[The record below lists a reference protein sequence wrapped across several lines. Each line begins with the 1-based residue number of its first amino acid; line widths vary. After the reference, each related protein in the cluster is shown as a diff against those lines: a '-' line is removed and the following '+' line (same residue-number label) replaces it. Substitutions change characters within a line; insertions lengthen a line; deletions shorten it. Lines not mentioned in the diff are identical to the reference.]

1 MNTPGLPSGW
11 LTREKTAVGL
21 KINSAKHCS
30 NPFNPLPILGAHE
43 DIDDGVDAGGEV
55 DEQLGGDEEG
65 VQVGV
70 VQDLDH
76 SDRQVAGQEAKMMV
90 T

>member
-1 MNTPGLPSGW
+1 MLNISP
-11 LTREKTAVGL
+11 A
-21 KINSAKHCS
+21 INH
-30 NPFNPLPILGAHE
+30 LPILRAHE

-70 VQDLDH
+70 VQDLDN
-76 SDRQVAGQEAKMMV
+76 SDRQVAGQEAKEMV
-90 T
+90 R

>member
-30 NPFNPLPILGAHE
+30 TPFNHLPILGAHE

-70 VQDLDH
+70 VQDLDN
-76 SDRQVAGQEAKMMV
+76 SDRQVAGQEAKEMV
-90 T
+90 R

>member
-1 MNTPGLPSGW
+1 MLLALSISH
-11 LTREKTAVGL
+11 L
-21 KINSAKHCS
+21 S
-30 NPFNPLPILGAHE
+30 ILRAHE

-70 VQDLDH
+70 VQDLDN
-76 SDRQVAGQEAKMMV
+76 SDRQVAGQEAKEMV
-90 T
+90 R

>member
-1 MNTPGLPSGW
+1 MILALS
-11 LTREKTAVGL
+11 
-21 KINSAKHCS
+21 INHLS
-30 NPFNPLPILGAHE
+30 ILRAHE

-70 VQDLDH
+70 VQDLDN
-76 SDRQVAGQEAKMMV
+76 SDRQVAGQEAKEMV
-90 T
+90 R